1 MSTPQPS
8 VGEREGNAPTPRAGE
23 ARAPRHSR
31 ETWLGAWAAV
41 SAAVLFG
48 SAFVATAFQLRSFT
62 PTSAAMW
69 RGGVGAVLLATVV
82 VLQRVRSRTPSPSTP
97 PEPGRRWARRCRL
110 MVLGA
115 LSGPIFVVGMNLAV
129 AGAGSTITGFVVA
142 LYSVFSAAFAPLL
155 LNEPLRG
162 RAVAGLVCA
171 LLGTSLLAQ
180 LSLADASVSG
190 MAAGLAAVSYAFYLV
205 LGRRWLAPF
214 GIRPDQTAL
223 SAAVMTALVGL
234 AWLSMVEHGE
244 LVPDHWRA
252 DAVVALVWLGIVM
265 VAGQTLVMASV
276 RRVRAETSASLLLFN
291 PLTAAVLGVTLLGE
305 SLTTSQALGAL
316 LVLTGMASASGL
328 FTVVRRRR
336 RAVPPRAG
344 RSEPRRRQMRRL

>member
-1 MSTPQPS
+1 
-8 VGEREGNAPTPRAGE
+8 
-23 ARAPRHSR
+23 
-31 ETWLGAWAAV
+31 
-41 SAAVLFG
+41 
-48 SAFVATAFQLRSFT
+48 
-62 PTSAAMW
+62 
-69 RGGVGAVLLATVV
+69 
-82 VLQRVRSRTPSPSTP
+82 
-97 PEPGRRWARRCRL
+97 
-110 MVLGA
+110 
-115 LSGPIFVVGMNLAV
+115 
-129 AGAGSTITGFVVA
+129 
-142 LYSVFSAAFAPLL
+142 
-155 LNEPLRG
+155 
-162 RAVAGLVCA
+162 
-171 LLGTSLLAQ
+171 
-180 LSLADASVSG
+180 
-190 MAAGLAAVSYAFYLV
+190 
-205 LGRRWLAPF
+205 
-214 GIRPDQTAL
+214 
-223 SAAVMTALVGL
+223 MTALVGL